1 MHWTNRR
8 RWRAFVYRR
17 PMKNLCLACLLLAVP
32 ALTLVACT
40 DDTTSTSDAS
50 IDASSNPT
58 TDAQP
63 LRDATVPPKTD
74 GGTPVLPLPP
84 PGACTFS
91 VDGTMFAS
99 AAGDPFTTAVLSG
112 DSLTVQCV
120 AVVGDVRHTVNLAAA
135 GVSGPGTSKPGLG
148 QYSTQPAT
156 GGTATQF
163 RAFDAVMSV
172 ASTTP
177 TLSGTSSFKATG
189 SETKMVTVAFNLT
202 VN

>member
-1 MHWTNRR
+1 
-8 RWRAFVYRR
+8 
-17 PMKNLCLACLLLAVP
+17 MKNFCVACLVLTVP
-32 ALTLVACT
+32 TVTLVACT
-40 DDTTSTSDAS
+40 DDTAPASDAS
-50 IDASSNPT
+50 VDATSTPQA
-58 TDAQP
+58 DAQP
-63 LRDATVPPKTD
+63 TSDATVPPKPD
-74 GGTPVLPLPP
+74 SSAPVPPLPP
-84 PGACTFS
+84 AGTCTFS
-91 VDGTMFAS
+91 VDGAMFTS

-112 DSLTVQCV
+112 DSLSVQCV

-135 GVSGPGTSKPGLG
+135 GVSGPGTSKPGVG

-189 SETKMVTVAFNLT
+189 SATKLLTVAFNLPAK
-202 VN
+202 